1 MRLRAANRPPCAF
14 AALAL
19 AFLTTGSG
27 AGVRAGGQ
35 DPAIGAA
42 AKCDPIPGPGK
53 IHCTVRERAI
63 GGKFSWGDVIVL
75 SAPPFAPPLRTRV
88 AAGDASRSD
97 AEGADFELA
106 LAATGDGSGE
116 LRVRARA
123 VVCGEAGCRP
133 VRADVSARVTV
144 GAQGPSR

>member
-1 MRLRAANRPPCAF
+1 MRHHAANRPSSAI

-19 AFLTTGSG
+19 GFLILGSG
-27 AGVRAGGQ
+27 VGVRAGGQ
-35 DPAIGAA
+35 EPAIAAA
-42 AKCDPIPGPGK
+42 AKCDPVPGPGK
-53 IHCTVRERAI
+53 IHCTVRARPI

-75 SAPPFAPPLRTRV
+75 SAPRFAPPLRTRL

-116 LRVRARA
+116 LRVRTRA
-123 VVCGEAGCRP
+123 VVCGDGGCRP
-133 VRADVSARVTV
+133 VMADVSARVTV
-144 GAQGPSR
+144 GAEGPSR